1 MNYDWPKLKLNSKEN
16 KVLVLAPHIDDEVIG
31 CGGIISM
38 YAEYKKE
45 VYVVFMTDGTKGTVG
60 NKTDPELRQ
69 RRKAEAEKV
78 KNILGLTEIYF
89 LNLKDRGD
97 WDTNKAVNDLA
108 DIFSDIGPD
117 AVFVTPPNDLHE
129 DHRKTNSILK
139 ELVKSGI
146 YKGTV
151 YEYEVW
157 TPINPNRIVNI
168 TGNFKKKIRAIEIC
182 ESQLSVMDY
191 KKMISGMAE
200 YRACFIPIKGI
211 DYAEAFLEMSCEEFL
226 EQ

>member
-1 MNYDWPKLKLNSKEN
+1 M
-16 KVLVLAPHIDDEVIG
+16 
-31 CGGIISM
+31 
-38 YAEYKKE
+38 
-45 VYVVFMTDGTKGTVG
+45 
-60 NKTDPELRQ
+60 Q

-78 KNILGLTEIYF
+78 KKILGLTEIYF
-89 LNLKDRGD
+89 LNLKDRSD
-97 WDTNKAVNDLA
+97 WDTDKAVNSLA
-108 DIFSDIGPD
+108 GIFSDIGPD
-117 AVFVTPPNDLHE
+117 AVFVTPANDLHE

-139 ELVKSGI
+139 ELIKSGI
-146 YKGTV
+146 YKGSV

-168 TGNFKKKIRAIEIC
+168 TRNFEKKIRAIEAC

-200 YRACFIPIKGI
+200 YRACFIPIQGI
-211 DYAEAFLEMSCEEFL
+211 DYAEAFLEMSCEGFL